1 MLHFCGSAVVYWHSK
16 YAGVV
21 NRLFASLLAAKSCWS
36 DGWEMPCWSAS
47 CKSKERKIASTPT
60 SLEVFSATQ
69 SSKFPREDG
78 CGSST
83 RVALLSDHPGC
94 ECAGGACAIGLLFG

>member
-21 NRLFASLLAAKSCWS
+21 NPLLASLLTAKSRWS
-36 DGWEMPCWSAS
+36 DGWEMRCWSAS

-69 SSKFPREDG
+69 NSKFSEEDG
-78 CGSST
+78 SDGSA
-83 RVALLSDHPGC
+83 RVALLSDHLGC
-94 ECAGGACAIGLLFG
+94 ECAGGACTISLLFR